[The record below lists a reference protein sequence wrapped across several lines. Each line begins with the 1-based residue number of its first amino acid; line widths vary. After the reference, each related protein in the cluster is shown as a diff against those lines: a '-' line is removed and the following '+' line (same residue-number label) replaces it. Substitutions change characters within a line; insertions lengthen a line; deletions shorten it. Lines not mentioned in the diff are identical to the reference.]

1 MAQNPALTTMTDC
14 QNVNYTSSIDLQSKT
29 MDSASASAVKAICL
43 AAIVV
48 LCFALEGCM
57 YRILWQDAS
66 REKIRVVGNA
76 PELYVVHVDTS
87 YSVRNRY
94 GMQQFDRVTDYQVP
108 ADGRVVVGIPAY
120 RPNCDVY
127 LFNWIKLW
135 GGDGPVESWAISVTS
150 GGRTVR
156 RLPVKHVTDSDG
168 YRLLSLP

>member
-1 MAQNPALTTMTDC
+1 MRTEVAYKLRT
-14 QNVNYTSSIDLQSKT
+14 LH
-29 MDSASASAVKAICL
+29 L
-43 AAIVV
+43 IVIVGV
-48 LCFALEGCM
+48 LSFTLEGCM
-57 YRILWQDAS
+57 YRILWHDAS

-76 PELYVVHVDTS
+76 PELHVVHVDTS

-135 GGDGPVESWAISVTS
+135 GGDGPEESWAISVTS
-150 GGRTVR
+150 GGRTIR
-156 RLPVKHVTDSDG
+156 RLPVKHVKKLRTDSDG
-168 YRLLSLP
+168 YRLLKLPD